1 MNKLKQIKKL
11 DVLINSKLEE
21 IESLKTLATK
31 VNAPLN
37 QERVQSSGSNDQ
49 LGECVAKIVDLQ
61 NEINDDIDAFINL
74 KREVM
79 RKIDSIDNSQYCDLL
94 YKRYFEYKTWECV
107 AEEMNLSRE
116 WVRNLHNRALNEFFS

>member
-21 IESLKTLATK
+21 IENLKTLATK

-74 KREVM
+74 KREIEHKVL
-79 RKIDSIDNSQYCDLL
+79 SIDNPVAINVL
-94 YKRYFEYKTWECV
+94 YKKYFQHKTIV
-107 AEEMNLSRE
+107 QIAEECDISRQ
-116 WVRNLHNRALNEFFS
+116 WVSKLIQKYYHFFDD